1 MKNSEHT
8 YSFLE
13 AKQKIEAWCAY
24 QERAQSEVE
33 KKLRDYGLDSE
44 DSYALISDLISNNF
58 LNEQRF
64 ASAFTSGKVRIKRW
78 GRRKIYNQLLQKQVG
93 KNIISEAFKE
103 IDLNLYQENLTFLAN
118 RKFTETKGTLFERK
132 VKTARFLAG
141 KGYEFD
147 LIQDILKQ
155 LME

>member
-33 KKLRDYGLDSE
+33 KKLREYGLDTE
-44 DSYALISDLISNNF
+44 DTYALISDLITNNF

-78 GRRKIYNQLLQKQVG
+78 GRKKIYNQLLQKHVA
-93 KNIISEAFKE
+93 KIIIQEAFNE
-103 IDLNLYQENLTFLAN
+103 IDLDIYQENLTFLAQ

-132 VKTARFLAG
+132 VKTARFLTG

-147 LIQDILKQ
+147 LIQDVLEH
-155 LME
+155 LS

>member
-33 KKLRDYGLDSE
+33 KKLREYGLDTE
-44 DSYALISDLISNNF
+44 DTYALTSDFIINNF

-78 GRRKIYNQLLQKQVG
+78 GRKKIYNQLLQKHVA
-93 KNIISEAFKE
+93 KIIIQEAFNE
-103 IDLNLYQENLTFLAN
+103 IDLDIYQENLTYLAQ

-147 LIQDILKQ
+147 LIQDVLEH
-155 LME
+155 LL

>member
-24 QERAQSEVE
+24 QERAQSEVV
-33 KKLRDYGLDSE
+33 KKLREYGLDTQ
-44 DSYALISDLISNNF
+44 DTYALISDLITNNF

-78 GRRKIYNQLLQKQVG
+78 GRKKIYNQLLQKHVA
-93 KNIISEAFKE
+93 KIIIQEAFNE
-103 IDLNLYQENLTFLAN
+103 IDLDIYQENLTYLAQ

-147 LIQDILKQ
+147 LIQDVLEH
-155 LME
+155 LS

>member
-33 KKLRDYGLDSE
+33 KKLREYGLDTK
-44 DSYALISDLISNNF
+44 DTYALISDLITNNF

-78 GRRKIYNQLLQKQVG
+78 GRKKIYNQLLQKHVA
-93 KNIISEAFKE
+93 KIIIQEAFNE
-103 IDLNLYQENLTFLAN
+103 IDLDIYQENLTFLAK

-132 VKTARFLAG
+132 VKTARFLTG

-147 LIQDILKQ
+147 LIQDVLEH
-155 LME
+155 LS

>member
-24 QERAQSEVE
+24 QERAQSEVV
-33 KKLRDYGLDSE
+33 KKLREYGLDTQ
-44 DSYALISDLISNNF
+44 DTYALISDLITNNF

-78 GRRKIYNQLLQKQVG
+78 GRKKICNQLLQKHVA
-93 KNIISEAFKE
+93 KIIIQEAFNV
-103 IDLNLYQENLTFLAN
+103 IDLDIYQENLTFLAQ

-147 LIQDILKQ
+147 LIQDVLEH
-155 LME
+155 LS

>member
-8 YSFLE
+8 YSFLD

-33 KKLRDYGLDSE
+33 KKLREYGLDTE
-44 DSYALISDLISNNF
+44 DTHALISDLIINNF

-78 GRRKIYNQLLQKQVG
+78 GRRKIFNHLLQKQVA
-93 KNIISEAFKE
+93 KNIIQVAFNE
-103 IDLNLYQENLTFLAN
+103 IDLDTYQENLSFLAT
-118 RKFTETKGTLFERK
+118 RKYAETKGTPYERK
-132 VKTARFLAG
+132 AKTARFLTG

-147 LIQDILKQ
+147 LIQDVLEQ
-155 LME
+155 LVE

>member
-33 KKLRDYGLDSE
+33 KKLREYGLDTE
-44 DSYALISDLISNNF
+44 DTYALTSDLIINNF

-78 GRRKIYNQLLQKQVG
+78 GRKKIYNQLLQKHVA
-93 KNIISEAFKE
+93 KIIIQEAFNE
-103 IDLNLYQENLTFLAN
+103 IDLDIYQENLTYLAQ

-147 LIQDILKQ
+147 LIQDVLEH
-155 LME
+155 LS

>member
-1 MKNSEHT
+1 MKTSEHT

-24 QERAQSEVE
+24 QERAQSEVV
-33 KKLRDYGLDSE
+33 KKLREYGLDTQ
-44 DSYALISDLISNNF
+44 DTYALISDLITNNF

-78 GRRKIYNQLLQKQVG
+78 GRKKICNQLLQKHVA
-93 KNIISEAFKE
+93 KIIIQEAFNE
-103 IDLNLYQENLTFLAN
+103 IDLDIYQENLTFLAQ

-147 LIQDILKQ
+147 LIQDVLEH
-155 LME
+155 LS

>member
-24 QERAQSEVE
+24 QERAQLEVE
-33 KKLRDYGLDSE
+33 KKLREYGLDSE
-44 DSYALISDLISNNF
+44 DTHALISDLISNNF

-103 IDLNLYQENLTFLAN
+103 IDLNLYLENLTYLAQ
-118 RKFTETKGTLFERK
+118 RKFTEAKGTLFERK
-132 VKTARFLAG
+132 VKTARFLTG

-147 LIQDILKQ
+147 LIQDVLEH
-155 LME
+155 LS

>member
-33 KKLRDYGLDSE
+33 KKLREYGLDAE
-44 DSYALISDLISNNF
+44 DTYALISDLITNNF

-78 GRRKIYNQLLQKQVG
+78 GRRKIYNQLLQKQVA
-93 KNIISEAFKE
+93 KIIIQEAFNE
-103 IDLNLYQENLTFLAN
+103 IDLDIYQENLSFLAQ
-118 RKFTETKGTLFERK
+118 RKFDEAKGTLFERK
-132 VKTARFLAG
+132 VKTARFLTG

-147 LIQDILKQ
+147 LIQDVLEH
-155 LME
+155 LS

>member
-24 QERAQSEVE
+24 QERAQSEVV
-33 KKLRDYGLDSE
+33 KKLREYGLDTQ
-44 DSYALISDLISNNF
+44 DTYALISDLITNNF

-78 GRRKIYNQLLQKQVG
+78 GRKKICNQLLQKHVA
-93 KNIISEAFKE
+93 KIIIQEAFNE
-103 IDLNLYQENLTFLAN
+103 IDLDIYQENLTFLAQ

-147 LIQDILKQ
+147 LIQDVLEH
-155 LME
+155 LS

>member
-33 KKLRDYGLDSE
+33 KKLREYGLDTE
-44 DSYALISDLISNNF
+44 DTYALTSDLITNNF

-78 GRRKIYNQLLQKQVG
+78 GRKKIYNQLLQKHVA
-93 KNIISEAFKE
+93 KIIIQEAFNE
-103 IDLNLYQENLTFLAN
+103 IDLDIYQENLTYLAQ

-147 LIQDILKQ
+147 LIQDVLEH
-155 LME
+155 LS

>member
-24 QERAQSEVE
+24 QERAQSDVE
-33 KKLRDYGLDSE
+33 IKLREYGLVAE
-44 DSYALISDLISNNF
+44 DTYALISDLIKNNF

-78 GRRKIYNQLLQKQVG
+78 GRKKIYNQLLQKHVA
-93 KNIISEAFKE
+93 KIIIQEAFNE
-103 IDLNLYQENLTFLAN
+103 IDLDIYQENLTFLAL
-118 RKFTETKGTLFERK
+118 RKFTETKGTIFERK
-132 VKTARFLAG
+132 AKTSRFLAG

-147 LIQDILKQ
+147 LIQDVLEH
-155 LME
+155 LS

>member
-1 MKNSEHT
+1 MKNSEHK

-33 KKLRDYGLDSE
+33 KKLRDFGLDTE
-44 DSYALISDLISNNF
+44 DTFSLLSDLISNNF

-64 ASAFTSGKVRIKRW
+64 ASAFTSGKVNIKRW
-78 GRRKIYNQLLQKQVG
+78 GRRKIYNHLLQKQVA
-93 KNIISEAFKE
+93 KNVIDVAFKE
-103 IDLNLYQENLTFLAN
+103 IDLDVYQNNLNFLAQ
-118 RKFTETKGTLFERK
+118 RKFTESKGTQFERK
-132 VKTARFLAG
+132 AKTARFLTG

-147 LIQDILKQ
+147 LIQDALDR
-155 LME
+155 LED

>member
-33 KKLRDYGLDSE
+33 KKLREYGLDTE
-44 DSYALISDLISNNF
+44 DTYALISDLIINNF

-64 ASAFTSGKVRIKRW
+64 ASAFTSGKLRIKRW
-78 GRRKIYNQLLQKQVG
+78 GRKKIYNQLLQKHVA
-93 KNIISEAFKE
+93 KIIIQEAFNE
-103 IDLNLYQENLTFLAN
+103 IDLDIYQENLTYLAQ

-132 VKTARFLAG
+132 LKTARFLTG

-147 LIQDILKQ
+147 LIQDVLEH
-155 LME
+155 LS

>member
-33 KKLRDYGLDSE
+33 KKLREYGLDTE
-44 DSYALISDLISNNF
+44 DTYALISDLITNNF

-78 GRRKIYNQLLQKQVG
+78 GRKKIYNQLLQKHVA
-93 KNIISEAFKE
+93 KIIIQEAFNE
-103 IDLNLYQENLTFLAN
+103 IDLDIYQENLTYLAQ

-147 LIQDILKQ
+147 LIQDVLEH
-155 LME
+155 LS

>member
-33 KKLRDYGLDSE
+33 KKLREYGLDTE
-44 DSYALISDLISNNF
+44 DTYALISDLITNNF

-78 GRRKIYNQLLQKQVG
+78 GRKKIYNQLLQKHVA
-93 KNIISEAFKE
+93 KIIIQEAFNE
-103 IDLNLYQENLTFLAN
+103 IDLDIYQENLTHLAQ

-132 VKTARFLAG
+132 VKTARFLTG

-147 LIQDILKQ
+147 LIQDVLEH
-155 LME
+155 LS

>member
-1 MKNSEHT
+1 MKNSERT

-33 KKLRDYGLDSE
+33 KKLRDFGLDSE
-44 DSYALISDLISNNF
+44 DTYALMSHLIANNF

-64 ASAFTSGKVRIKRW
+64 AEAFTSGKVRIKRW
-78 GRRKIYNQLLQKQVG
+78 GRRKIYNQLLQKQVA
-93 KNIISEAFKE
+93 KNVIDTAFRE
-103 IDLNLYQENLTFLAN
+103 IDPDVYQENLRFLAH
-118 RKFTETKGTLFERK
+118 RKYAETKGTPFERK
-132 VKTARFLAG
+132 VKTTRFLSG

-147 LIQDILKQ
+147 LIQDVL
-155 LME
+155 EGVVE